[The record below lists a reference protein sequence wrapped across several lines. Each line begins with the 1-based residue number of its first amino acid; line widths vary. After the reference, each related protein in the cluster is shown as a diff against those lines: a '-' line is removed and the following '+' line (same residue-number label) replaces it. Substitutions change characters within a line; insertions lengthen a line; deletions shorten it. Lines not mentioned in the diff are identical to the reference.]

1 MRINRLFNKTNSAV
15 RESKDSLT
23 KKSLQPE
30 KLQFLMLQTCF
41 CIRINGLSCC
51 RLVFVFSYVG
61 RCNESG
67 PMVYA
72 FVLPPIKPH

>member
-15 RESKDSLT
+15 REIAVSLT

-41 CIRINGLSCC
+41 CIRINGLSRC
-51 RLVFVFSYVG
+51 RLVFVFSY
-61 RCNESG
+61 E
-67 PMVYA
+67 
-72 FVLPPIKPH
+72 VLKTKYLLRKEGCF